1 MTKRLLALLAVGAQA
16 AVTLTSSPPADCS
29 ASSTCKSLTC
39 LSGWWIDLTDNHI
52 ELAILA
58 GALVFLASFLPRVL
72 LRLVI
77 FILKKFPF
85 LREVIEDYEAHCI
98 WSTTYLLCSTLIWGA
113 LTVSKLSQFLCRIHI
128 YIWGLFFLLWLYYVF
143 VVVDKFAVRKFGGKG
158 ESSKNVVI
166 SESIK
171 LLRLLVM
178 VIAAMYIYLQMWQ
191 DQTLLK
197 YSFLGMIGG
206 AIALGFC
213 GRGRTHN
220 AVGGLYLVLN
230 APFKVDQF
238 IQIGSVKGHVS
249 RVALRYTVIIGLDS
263 TKIYIPN
270 SIGLDSTKIY
280 IPNSYFLYKPM
291 VNYSQAPKR
300 QLQMDIDVDPHTSVA
315 LLQRLMTDLELMLQ
329 SRHMG
334 LTSHEDYNGDEKTKQ
349 LFFVTMEQLY
359 RVRLYTFTDELDAKK
374 HALIKSEVWLAA
386 MEIMDDLGIRMKSQS
401 AAASSVSAKGNT
413 LDDHVPFAAEFG
425 LLTGASL

>member
-1 MTKRLLALLAVGAQA
+1 MTMTMRLLVLLAVGAQA
-16 AVTLTSSPPADCS
+16 AVTLTSSPPADCN

-39 LSGWWIDLTDNHI
+39 LRGWWIDLKDNHI

-128 YIWGLFFLLWLYYVF
+128 YVWGLFFLLWLYYVF

-206 AIALGFC
+206 AIALGFV
-213 GRGRTHN
+213 GATHN

-238 IQIGSVKGHVS
+238 IQIGAVKGHVS
-249 RVALRYTVIIGLDS
+249 RVALRYTVVIGLDS
-263 TKIYIPN
+263 TKIF
-270 SIGLDSTKIY
+270 

-386 MEIMDDLGIRMKSQS
+386 MEIMDDLGIRMKSPTS
-401 AAASSVSAKGNT
+401 GTASLPAKGNT

-425 LLTGASL
+425 LLTGASSL